1 MMEQMETATPHAE
14 DLSEDLFRLKPGSA
28 HLWSLALD
36 QMPKRS
42 SALLPWVSEEE
53 RTKAERFQ
61 LAAQNRSF
69 LGRRSLLRYLLSR
82 YARCP
87 AAAVIYTAGRN
98 GKPKAAGGA
107 DGVQFSASSSGSRVL
122 FAFMDRGDVGVDLE
136 AVRWRPG
143 LSEVALRYFNPV
155 EQAQLAALP
164 QRERQRQFFR
174 IWTRKEAV
182 AKLSGEGLAA
192 LDVRSLVQGQAW
204 AQALPVAEGFEAHLA
219 LVEART
225 EVQLIH
231 WAPNW
236 PALLARQ
243 PPF

>member
-1 MMEQMETATPHAE
+1 MSGAATVNPGAM
-14 DLSEDLFRLKPGSA
+14 DLGDELFRLKPGA
-28 HLWSLALD
+28 VQVWSLSLE

-42 SALLPWVSEEE
+42 SALLAWVSEEE
-53 RTKAERFQ
+53 RAKAERFQ
-61 LAAQNRSF
+61 QAAQARSF
-69 LGRRSLLRYLLSR
+69 LGRRFLLRHLLSR

-87 AAAVIYTAGRN
+87 ANAVLYAPGRN

-107 DGVQFSASSSGSRVL
+107 DGVQFSASSSGSRAL
-122 FAFMDRGDVGVDLE
+122 FAFMSRGDVGVDLE

-182 AKLSGEGLAA
+182 AKMSGEGLAA
-192 LDVRSLVQGQAW
+192 LDAWSLDHGQAW
-204 AQALPVAEGFEAHLA
+204 AQALPVAEGYEAHLA
-219 LVEART
+219 LAEAKT
-225 EVQLIH
+225 EAQLIH
-231 WAPNW
+231 WAPPW
-236 PALLARQ
+236 AGMLAGS